1 MSRSVNKV
9 ILIGNLGRDPEMKYT
24 PGGQAV
30 TRLGLATNERWKD
43 KNGEFQ
49 ERTEWHTVV
58 CWGKLAE
65 TASQYLTKGQSV
77 YIEGRLQTRNWEDKE
92 NKKHYSTEIIA
103 NEMVMLGGRGGGQS
117 RDAARAAGAGS
128 GPGEPY
134 SQESG
139 TPPAVEGGITDDD
152 VPF

>member
-1 MSRSVNKV
+1 MPRSVNKV

-49 ERTEWHTVV
+49 ERVEWHTVV

-77 YIEGRLQTRNWEDKE
+77 YIEGRLQTRTWEDKE

-103 NEMVMLGGRGGGQS
+103 NEMVMLGGRGGGQQ
-117 RDAARAAGAGS
+117 ARAAGAGT
-128 GPGEPY
+128 GPGDHF

-139 TPPAVEGGITDDD
+139 APPAVEGGITDDD